1 MESEDLQLA
10 ILNGGVFEE
19 TSPLM
24 QNEIDPSSKDN
35 ILGFVAD
42 NSGKAFVVIPKYSG
56 LSRNA
61 IISPSRNASNKIN
74 YLMRRH
80 GEIPIAR
87 LVGTQEIISLTDFIA
102 IAKAKN
108 KIVGAQNNTD
118 IEDAVKIIR
127 TYFGNDA
134 VAQLS
139 GLITK
144 LGETGSSAANE
155 NRAKIYEA
163 LRPYEAI
170 HWTSVGKL
178 ISAVLRYF
186 DSSDSGSEAQK
197 KIWEE
202 LYLIYK
208 SFLENLIL

>member
-1 MESEDLQLA
+1 
-10 ILNGGVFEE
+10 
-19 TSPLM
+19 
-24 QNEIDPSSKDN
+24 
-35 ILGFVAD
+35 
-42 NSGKAFVVIPKYSG
+42 
-56 LSRNA
+56 
-61 IISPSRNASNKIN
+61 
-74 YLMRRH
+74 MRRH
-80 GEIPIAR
+80 GEIPLAR

-170 HWTSVGKL
+170 H
-178 ISAVLRYF
+178 
-186 DSSDSGSEAQK
+186 
-197 KIWEE
+197 
-202 LYLIYK
+202 
-208 SFLENLIL
+208 